1 MPGHQLPLEK
11 VKELLDD
18 AKTGGIERVRLYGGE
33 PLLHPQLPDMI
44 RHSVNLGLSTHINTN
59 GILLKQ
65 KIDGLYEAGLRGIT
79 IGFYG
84 TADAYDAYVQRSDR
98 YGRLEKSIATVRD
111 RYGAEMSMRLNFLL
125 MRPS

>member
-11 VKELLDD
+11 VKELLED

-44 RHSVNLGLSTHINTN
+44 RYSLSLGLSTHINTN
-59 GILLKQ
+59 GILLRQ
-65 KIDGLYEAGLRGIT
+65 KIDQLYQAGLRGMT

-84 TADAYDAYVQRSDR
+84 TGGAYDGYVQRSDR
-98 YGRLEKSIATVRD
+98 FARLENSIA
-111 RYGAEMSMRLNFLL
+111 
-125 MRPS
+125 